1 MARSDPPDAARDPS
15 RRAFF
20 RTFGRETVRQAGA
33 VAGVA
38 AELRRTSMEAAR
50 VLFDPSASATDSPDT
65 ADNPQSA
72 KVDQSAPDATFR
84 SPYRFT
90 GTEIV
95 ALDARQLPGRIQTI
109 VLAEPS
115 EVASAIRIGAINGG
129 PVLAELGA
137 YALVMAARAAVGR
150 PDVGRDQQIHAAAG
164 TLRAAKREVRA
175 LAWAI
180 DRMEA
185 RYTELAGQSTDASA
199 IADGLKSEANSIASE
214 ASAAHGKIGRIG
226 ATAVPPA
233 AEEPLN
239 LLMHGDMGPLS
250 CGLVGMGTALI
261 QELRDAGRAVHV
273 WVTDAAPGGE
283 GGRVAA
289 FGLRQL
295 DVPFT
300 VIPDTAVA
308 WLFDHRRVDA
318 LLLRGDRVCANG
330 DCGVLIGGLS
340 AALVATAAGVP
351 VHVLAPLNAVDP
363 GAADGA
369 AIRAD
374 TSFAPGATR
383 LNPQGDVVPAELI
396 TRIITEAAT

>member
-1 MARSDPPDAARDPS
+1 MARSDPADGAPDPS
-15 RRAFF
+15 RRQFF

-33 VAGVA
+33 VAGAA
-38 AELRRTSMEAAR
+38 AELRRSSLAAAR
-50 VLFDPSASATDSPDT
+50 VLFDPDAPATDSPESGDSPP
-65 ADNPQSA
+65 AA
-72 KVDQSAPDATFR
+72 RVEQSAPDATFR
-84 SPYRFT
+84 SPYRFN

-95 ALDARQLPGRIQTI
+95 ALDARQLPGRVQTI

-115 EVASAIRIGAINGG
+115 EVASAIRTGAINGG
-129 PVLAELGA
+129 PVLAEVGA
-137 YALVMAARAAVGR
+137 YALVMAARAAADR
-150 PDVGRDQQIHAAAG
+150 PTVGRDQQVHAAAG
-164 TLRAAKREVRA
+164 TLRAAKRQVRA

-180 DRMEA
+180 DRLEA
-185 RYTELAGQSTDASA
+185 RYTELAGQGTEGKG
-199 IADGLKSEANSIASE
+199 IADGLASEADSIAS
-214 ASAAHGKIGRIG
+214 AAAVAHGQIGRIG
-226 ATAVPPA
+226 AHAIHPP

-273 WVTDAAPGGE
+273 WVTEGGPGGE
-283 GGRVAA
+283 GGRLVA
-289 FGLRQL
+289 FQLRQL

-300 VIPDTAVA
+300 VIPDSAIG

-340 AALVATAAGVP
+340 AALVAASAGVP

-369 AIRAD
+369 AIRAE
-374 TSFAPGATR
+374 TSFAAGTTR
-383 LNPQGDVVPAELI
+383 LNPQSDVVPADLI
-396 TRIITEAAT
+396 TSIISERP

>member
-1 MARSDPPDAARDPS
+1 MARSDPADGAPDPS
-15 RRAFF
+15 RRQFF

-38 AELRRTSMEAAR
+38 AELRRSSLAAAR
-50 VLFDPSASATDSPDT
+50 VLFDPDAPATDHPEA
-65 ADNPQSA
+65 ADSGLPTQ
-72 KVDQSAPDATFR
+72 VDPGAADATFR
-84 SPYRFT
+84 SPYRFD

-95 ALDARQLPGRIQTI
+95 ALDARQLPGRVQTI
-109 VLAEPS
+109 VLTDSS
-115 EVASAIRIGAINGG
+115 EVASAIRTGAINSG
-129 PVLAELGA
+129 PVLAEVGA
-137 YALVMAARAAVGR
+137 YAIVMAARAAVAR
-150 PDVGRDQQIHAAAG
+150 PEVGRDQQVHAAAG
-164 TLRAAKREVRA
+164 TLRAAKREMRA
-175 LAWAI
+175 LTWAI
-180 DRMEA
+180 DKMEA
-185 RYTELAGQSTDASA
+185 RYTEFAGQATDPEA
-199 IADGLKSEANSIASE
+199 IADGLQSEANSIAL
-214 ASAAHGKIGRIG
+214 AAAAAHGQIGRIG
-226 ATAVPPA
+226 ARAIPPA

-300 VIPDTAVA
+300 VIPDTAVG
-308 WLFDHRRVDA
+308 WLFDHRRIDA

-340 AALVATAAGVP
+340 AALVATSAGVP
-351 VHVLAPLNAVDP
+351 VHVLAPQNAVDP
-363 GAADGA
+363 GAANGA

-374 TSFAPGATR
+374 TSFATGATR
-383 LNPQGDVVPAELI
+383 LNPQSDMVPAELI
-396 TRIITEAAT
+396 TRIISEVS